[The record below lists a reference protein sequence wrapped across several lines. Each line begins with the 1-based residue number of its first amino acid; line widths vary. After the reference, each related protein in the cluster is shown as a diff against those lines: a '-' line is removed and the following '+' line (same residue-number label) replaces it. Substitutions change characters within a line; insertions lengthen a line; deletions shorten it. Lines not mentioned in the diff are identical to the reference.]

1 MEGHRMSRD
10 EGTPLTRQDYHL
22 AEDIFREAVEA
33 NLADED
39 NLEAIRDTFE
49 HRVGQAFQRGSF
61 VVEVERLI
69 SDHLW
74 ARVNGRAGQTT
85 LAMVK
90 EIVSGQIG
98 IDYDAW
104 LDQVITV
111 GKHRRT
117 TIRNMV
123 GNDWTRI
130 IAVRQENADRA
141 AEALDLTR
149 RAASISLPA
158 MKQHGGMAKAAAT
171 FVHPPKTAAS

>member
-1 MEGHRMSRD
+1 MSRD
-10 EGTPLTRQDYHL
+10 EGAPLTRQDYHL
-22 AEDIFREAVEA
+22 AEDIFREAVEGNIA
-33 NLADED
+33 EENNLT
-39 NLEAIRDTFE
+39 AIRETFVQQ
-49 HRVGQAFQRGSF
+49 VGKAFKQGSF

-74 ARVNGRAGQTT
+74 ARVNGKAGQTT

-98 IDYDAW
+98 IDYDEW
-104 LDQVITV
+104 LDQVVTV

-117 TIRNMV
+117 TIRNL
-123 GNDWTRI
+123 NEADWDRI

-149 RAASISLPA
+149 RAASISVPA
-158 MKQHGGMAKAAAT
+158 MKQYGGMAKAAAT
-171 FVHPPKTAAS
+171 FVHQTTVTSA